1 MMKGCFVLAPLFLLA
16 AMIGWYA
23 VRRYRHFY
31 DVSSGR
37 KGSSGLSCLF
47 VVLCSVCVVCT
58 ARLGVLV
65 LVRPEVV
72 GTTTDLLWTAI
83 GESGRQKVQDWVSF
97 LFFCCNCLMGYLRHH
112 SYS

>member
-1 MMKGCFVLAPLFLLA
+1 MIKGCFVLAPLFLLA

-31 DVSSGR
+31 DVSSG
-37 KGSSGLSCLF
+37 SSGLSCLF
-47 VVLCSVCVVCT
+47 VVLCSVCVVCSVS
-58 ARLGVLV
+58 LGVLV

-83 GESGRQKVQDWVSF
+83 GECGRQKVQDWVSS
-97 LFFCCNCLMGYLRHH
+97 LSGCCYFLMGYLRHH